1 MRRLFRF
8 LCVSALVASSACG
21 DDDSKEPVRY
31 VEPAAEQIVFTQSN
45 LVYYGAEVS
54 DNSDLW
60 ELILMTE
67 DVTVDD
73 AGFPVGPGC
82 FMQLAFNTAPSEELD
97 PNKLVGTYNSAS
109 STGDFSV
116 GTFLWGDIARIDL
129 PTGIV
134 EMPINS
140 FFCELA
146 AGSSELVPD
155 LLNEK
160 GFTIARNGDGTFEI
174 RGTLVGTSYLQR
186 NFTFRG
192 ALEAIDRSEEQR
204 PQSTLTGDLQ
214 LDGAAHFTQMRLEN
228 DKLSFGYAG
237 VNVFR
242 VILAEAGVDLAD
254 RYPHSGE
261 GRMLQLDLMVDPSAS
276 EADGVPAGEYEL
288 LRNAA
293 GTTAFYREDLVPFRA
308 RPGIPGLFTQ
318 PAGCWYRCLKGG
330 ELTEYA
336 CVWGGYVG
344 EDGVPADQLKW
355 NGSVKVRRD
364 GRKHTFEVSL
374 TDYSERPNRIT
385 GTFEMADFELYR

>member
-1 MRRLFRF
+1 M
-8 LCVSALVASSACG
+8 SALVASSACG
-21 DDDSKEPVRY
+21 DDDSKEPFRY

-192 ALEAIDRSEEQR
+192 ALEAIDPQR
-204 PQSTLTGDLQ
+204 
-214 LDGAAHFTQMRLEN
+214 GAAASDHADGRSATRRCGAFHADASGERQAVVRICRHQRLP
-228 DKLSFGYAG
+228 G
-237 VNVFR
+237 
-242 VILAEAGVDLAD
+242 
-254 RYPHSGE
+254 HSGRSGRRPRRPLPPFGR
-261 GRMLQLDLMVDPSAS
+261 GRMLQLDLMVDLSAS
-276 EADGVPAGEYEL
+276 RSGRCSRGRVRAAAQRCRYDGL
-288 LRNAA
+288 LPRGSGSFPRASGYRGSSPSRPAA
-293 GTTAFYREDLVPFRA
+293 GTVA
-308 RPGIPGLFTQ
+308 
-318 PAGCWYRCLKGG
+318 
-330 ELTEYA
+330 
-336 CVWGGYVG
+336 
-344 EDGVPADQLKW
+344 
-355 NGSVKVRRD
+355 
-364 GRKHTFEVSL
+364 
-374 TDYSERPNRIT
+374 
-385 GTFEMADFELYR
+385 